1 MFLSMPQYKRQE
13 DVLSVSLIICPDG
26 LFIVA
31 RVLLQELDILVSEL
45 LLDTADPHGRAAELW
60 LNISCAELATKVQDD
75 FTIMDMEKT
84 LHIMLNVHLNIIS
97 RHEIKLGCRRKGHK
111 RQAVFHII
119 DYSRQLHWLCDL

>member
-1 MFLSMPQYKRQE
+1 MFLSMAPIKDMASIQGTGRCFI
-13 DVLSVSLIICPDG
+13 VSLIICPDG

-60 LNISCAELATKVQDD
+60 LNIWCAELATKVQDD

-84 LHIMLNVHLNIIS
+84 LHIY
-97 RHEIKLGCRRKGHK
+97 
-111 RQAVFHII
+111 A
-119 DYSRQLHWLCDL
+119 

>member
-1 MFLSMPQYKRQE
+1 MKKKGRCFYQWLLLKTWPQYKRQE

-31 RVLLQELDILVSEL
+31 RVLLQELDILVGEL

-60 LNISCAELATKVQDD
+60 PNIWCAELATKVQDD

-84 LHIMLNVHLNIIS
+84 L
-97 RHEIKLGCRRKGHK
+97 
-111 RQAVFHII
+111 
-119 DYSRQLHWLCDL
+119 LCPMCT

>member
-1 MFLSMPQYKRQE
+1 MKKKGRCFYQWLLLKTWPQYKRQE

-45 LLDTADPHGRAAELW
+45 LLDTADPHGRGAELW
-60 LNISCAELATKVQDD
+60 PNISCAELATKVHDD

-84 LHIMLNVHLNIIS
+84 L
-97 RHEIKLGCRRKGHK
+97 
-111 RQAVFHII
+111 
-119 DYSRQLHWLCDL
+119 LCLMCT